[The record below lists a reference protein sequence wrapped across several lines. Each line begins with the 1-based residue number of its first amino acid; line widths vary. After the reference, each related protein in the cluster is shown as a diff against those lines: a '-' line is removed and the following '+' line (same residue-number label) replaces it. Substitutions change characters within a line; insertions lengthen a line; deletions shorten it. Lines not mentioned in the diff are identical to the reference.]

1 MFPALLLVF
10 AITSISIPFVYLTG
24 KKSTKAAAIF
34 VALITLVNIG
44 LVASTIPAVLDNP
57 DHRYVEPH
65 TWIPT
70 IINTEFTLFVDGMS
84 VSIALISLV
93 LIFVASL
100 YSINYMVGKKNLPV
114 YYALLCML
122 SVGLIGVFLTSNLIL
137 FYFCWELMLVP
148 AYFIVGEWG
157 YNNSY
162 KSALKLFIFTHA
174 GAVFV
179 LLGIGAIYFITGS
192 TDMFAAQSF
201 LATSGSDLI
210 RWILIAFTAGFAV
223 KMAVFPVH
231 MWLPD
236 AHSEAPAPMSALL
249 SGVIISAGAYAILR
263 LSFGVVFPAVDTA
276 FATSFLQTLAIIG
289 VVTAFFGS
297 FLALYANDIK
307 RVIAYSSIAHMG
319 YIMFGL
325 SLFPIGVAG
334 GVAGTAVI
342 LTSSLAITG
351 TILHIVTHAASKGL
365 FFLTAGGVM
374 HQTEE
379 RDIRKMGG
387 LAGKMP
393 FATVSGMIAA
403 LSIAGTPPLACFISE
418 FFIFVGAFQV
428 IDSTGGLNSFYTI
441 PTALML
447 IATVFSLA
455 YSLRFI
461 SKVFLGTAPGEV
473 VEDAHAS
480 HDQTAHSEKTK
491 EEGHGH
497 KILDVP
503 NYMKFSLAI
512 LIVIVVLIGIY
523 PTFLMELIQTVT
535 FGAIAG

>member
-1 MFPALLLVF
+1 MSLPILLAVF
-10 AITSISIPFVYLTG
+10 AIPSISIPFVYLAG
-24 KKSTKAAAIF
+24 KKSPKAAAFF
-34 VALITLVNIG
+34 VALIALVNIA
-44 LVASTIPAVLDNP
+44 LVMSTIPAILSNGF
-57 DHRYVEPH
+57 YSESY

-70 IINTEFTLFVDGMS
+70 ILNTEFTLYLDGISAS
-84 VSIALISLV
+84 VALISLV
-93 LIFVASL
+93 LMFVASIF
-100 YSINYMVGKKNLPV
+100 SINYMAGKKNLAS

-122 SVGLIGVFLTSNLIL
+122 SVGLVGVFLTSNLIL

-157 YNNSY
+157 YRNAY
-162 KSALKLFIFTHA
+162 KSAFKLFIFTHA

-179 LLGIGAIYFITGS
+179 LLGIGAIYYLTGY
-192 TDMFAAQSF
+192 TDMFQAQTALMTAAP
-201 LATSGSDLI
+201 DI
-210 RWILIAFTAGFAV
+210 VKWVLIALTAGFAV

-263 LSFGVVFPAVDTA
+263 LSFGIVFPSVGIA
-276 FATSFLQTLAIIG
+276 FGTDFLHSLAIVGII
-289 VVTAFFGS
+289 TAFFGS
-297 FLALYANDIK
+297 LLSLVATDIK

-325 SLFPIGVAG
+325 SLFPVALATG
-334 GVAGTAVI
+334 NSVLLADATAIAIVGTV
-342 LTSSLAITG
+342 
-351 TILHIVTHAASKGL
+351 LHLITHAASKGL

-374 HQTEE
+374 HQTEQ

-393 FATVSGMIAA
+393 FSAVSGTIAA
-403 LSIAGTPPLACFISE
+403 LSISGAPPFACFISE
-418 FFIFVGAFQV
+418 FLIFVGAFQ
-428 IDSTGGLNSFYTI
+428 IMRADTFYII

-461 SKVFLGTAPGEV
+461 SKVFLGASKDEPGAE
-473 VEDAHAS
+473 EAH
-480 HDQTAHSEKTK
+480 KTLAEHIK
-491 EEGHGH
+491 AEAH
-497 KILDVP
+497 KIVDVP
-503 NYMKFSLAI
+503 GYMKASLAI
-512 LIVIVVLIGIY
+512 LVVLVVLIVLYESNTNSSIRSASWLG
-523 PTFLMELIQTVT
+523 E
-535 FGAIAG
+535 